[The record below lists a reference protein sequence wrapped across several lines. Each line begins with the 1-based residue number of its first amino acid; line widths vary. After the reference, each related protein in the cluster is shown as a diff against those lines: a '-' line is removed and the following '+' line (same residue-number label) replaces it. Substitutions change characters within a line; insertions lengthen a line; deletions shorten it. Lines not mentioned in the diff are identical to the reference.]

1 MKIQNKCFIRIF
13 IRFYVLFNMTM
24 TWAYTYKNNYLIL
37 NKNVTLLSDN
47 EWTFK

>member
-1 MKIQNKCFIRIF
+1 MKIQNKCLNRIF
-13 IRFYVLFNMTM
+13 ILLYVVCNMTM